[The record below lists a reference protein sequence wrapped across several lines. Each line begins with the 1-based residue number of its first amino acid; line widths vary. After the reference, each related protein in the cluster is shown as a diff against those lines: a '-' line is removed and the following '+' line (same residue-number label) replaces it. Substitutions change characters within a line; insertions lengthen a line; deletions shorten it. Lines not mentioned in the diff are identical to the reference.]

1 MVEKPAV
8 EEAPSRL
15 AVLGR
20 YVITPEIFSIMEH
33 TEPGRG
39 GEIQLTDAL
48 KVLAKE
54 QAMLLAVA
62 TTWAISKAIWKQR

>member
-20 YVITPEIFSIMEH
+20 YVITPEIFRILDH
-33 TEPGRG
+33 TEPGKG
-39 GEIQLTDAL
+39 GEIQLTDGIESVGSAAGYVCL
-48 KVLAKE
+48 
-54 QAMLLAVA
+54 
-62 TTWAISKAIWKQR
+62 